1 MRLIGMMAVRNEAW
15 CLGLSL
21 RVALLWCDAVVVLLH
36 ACTDD
41 SPAIVEAISAENPG
55 RVVVRTHRHEVW
67 TEMAHRQHMLEIA
80 RGMGATHLAII
91 DADEILSGDLCMQ
104 TLSFIRGP
112 VENTPKDSI
121 LQLPGYNLR
130 HGINQYHSN
139 GIWGERWFS
148 TAFADAPDLGW
159 SGDKFH
165 SREPGPRRLQS
176 YRPIQQ
182 GQGGILHLWGCSERR
197 LRAKHCAYKIAE
209 HLRKMN
215 TVEHIELTYNDWRSP
230 ADNLKHWPS
239 QKEWGEPWTFASVP
253 ESWWE
258 PYREWIDKYLDV
270 DAELWQEK
278 ECQRLVALH
287 GREMFAGLDLFG
299 VA

>member
-1 MRLIGMMAVRNEAW
+1 MMPVRNEAW

-21 RVALLWCDAVVVLLH
+21 RVALLWCDAVVVADH
-36 ACTDD
+36 GSTDGSRD
-41 SPAIVEAISAENPG
+41 ILNQIQDEVGTDRLIIRDDREHYWREMEQRQMMLGEARLA
-55 RVVVRTHRHEVW
+55 
-67 TEMAHRQHMLEIA
+67 
-80 RGMGATHLAII
+80 GATHLAIV
-91 DADEILSGDLCMQ
+91 DADEIVTGNLVRWFKAGSD
-104 TLSFIRGP
+104 IGP
-112 VENTPKDSI
+112 PRSM
-121 LQLPGYNLR
+121 LQFPGYNLR

-139 GIWGERWFS
+139 GIWSDRWFS
-148 TAFADAPDLGW
+148 IAFEDALDLGW

-165 SREPGPRRLQS
+165 SREPGPRRLPS

-182 GQGGILHLWGCSERR
+182 GQGGVMHLWGASERR
-197 LRAKHCAYKIAE
+197 LTAKHALYKITE
-209 HLRKMN
+209 RVRKMN

-239 QKEWGEPWTFASVP
+239 QHQWGEPWTFAQVP
-253 ESWWE
+253 ESWWA
-258 PYREWIDKYLDV
+258 PYVDWMKYLDV
-270 DAELWQEK
+270 DAEPWQEK